1 MAVPFIAADK
11 PNERSEFSHAD
22 KAIVATTLAYYK
34 QGLTPAQTA
43 QLLAALEELLPEKRR
58 STYKCVLYLVL
69 AAVCSAGK
77 LDGRVLLVRDV
88 AVKTANLQICMRK
101 GTAER
106 RHRSVV

>member
-69 AAVCSAGK
+69 AAYAAQES
-77 LDGRVLLVRDV
+77 
-88 AVKTANLQICMRK
+88 
-101 GTAER
+101 
-106 RHRSVV
+106 